1 MNASNHNSSGVSLVV
16 RGLRKNFDG
25 QEVLKG
31 VDFEVRPGEIFVI
44 MGPSGSGKSVLLK
57 HLIGLE
63 EPDAGEILINGE
75 TVGSPEVAAK
85 YRMALVFQSGAL
97 LNSLT
102 VGENVGLYLTEHRLK
117 PPAEIEKVVAEI
129 LEDVGL
135 KDTADK
141 MPNELSGG
149 MKKRVAI
156 ARALVI
162 EPQLILYD
170 EPTSELDPL
179 SSVVIGNEILDL
191 KRRTHVTS
199 LIVSHDR
206 DLAFGVADR
215 IAVIVEGR
223 TSAEEAGLAPVAD
236 IRTVAIASDHTGG
249 KLRQNLVTFLRGRGL
264 AVQDLGTDGPDPVD
278 YPDVAASVGRIVARR
293 EADAGIVIDG
303 AGIGSA
309 IAANK
314 IDGIRAV
321 MATSELVARYSREH
335 NGANVLTLGATL
347 VTPDEARAIITTW
360 LTTAMREPRYIRRLA
375 KIRDLERG

>member
-1 MNASNHNSSGVSLVV
+1 MNGTNDSSTGVSLVV
-16 RGLRKNFDG
+16 HGLSKSFGRQKVLNGIDL
-25 QEVLKG
+25 EVQ
-31 VDFEVRPGEIFVI
+31 PGEIFVI

-63 EPDAGEILINGE
+63 QPDAGEVLINNQSID
-75 TVGSPEVAAK
+75 TPEIAAK

-117 PPAEIEKVVAEI
+117 PPAEIARIVSEK

-135 KDTADK
+135 QDAVHK
-141 MPNELSGG
+141 MPSELSGG

-191 KRRTHVTS
+191 QRRTGVTS
-199 LIVSHDR
+199 LVVSHDR

-215 IAVIVEGR
+215 MAVIAEGSIL
-223 TSAEEAGLAPVAD
+223 TIGTPEEVKQFNHP
-236 IRTVAIASDHTGG
+236 
-249 KLRQNLVTFLRGRGL
+249 LVQEFLR
-264 AVQDLGTDGPDPVD
+264 
-278 YPDVAASVGRIVARR
+278 
-293 EADAGIVIDG
+293 ADF
-303 AGIGSA
+303 
-309 IAANK
+309 K
-314 IDGIRAV
+314 
-321 MATSELVARYSREH
+321 H
-335 NGANVLTLGATL
+335 
-347 VTPDEARAIITTW
+347 
-360 LTTAMREPRYIRRLA
+360 
-375 KIRDLERG
+375 ER

>member
-1 MNASNHNSSGVSLVV
+1 MNPSNNNASGVGLVV
-16 RGLRKNFDG
+16 RGLRKKFGD

-31 VDFEVRPGEIFVI
+31 VDFEAKPGEIFAI

-63 EPDAGEILINGE
+63 EPDDGEILINGE
-75 TVGSPEVAAK
+75 KIGSPEIAAK

-117 PPAEIEKVVAEI
+117 TPEEIEKIVAEK

-135 KDTADK
+135 KDAVDK

-149 MKKRVAI
+149 MKKRAAI

-179 SSVVIGNEILDL
+179 SSVVVGEEILKL
-191 KRRTHVTS
+191 KERTHVTS

-206 DLAFGVADR
+206 DLVFGVADR
-215 IAVIVEGR
+215 VAIIVEGKI
-223 TSAEEAGLAPVAD
+223 V
-236 IRTVAIASDHTGG
+236 TVG
-249 KLRQNLVTFLRGRGL
+249 
-264 AVQDLGTDGPDPVD
+264 
-278 YPDVAASVGRIVARR
+278 
-293 EADAGIVIDG
+293 
-303 AGIGSA
+303 
-309 IAANK
+309 
-314 IDGIRAV
+314 
-321 MATSELVARYSREH
+321 
-335 NGANVLTLGATL
+335 
-347 VTPDEARAIITTW
+347 TPDEVKKFNDPLVQKFLHA
-360 LTTAMREPRYIRRLA
+360 
-375 KIRDLERG
+375 DLKHEK